1 MSQLEFEWDDA
12 NRAHLKRHRVAHEE
26 FEQVIRNEAFDLDY
40 FTESGEGRYKSV
52 GITDKGRILIV
63 VWIVRDGRIRA
74 VTSYRAPKRLEAFY
88 LSRLGHPES

>member
-12 NRAHLKRHRVAHEE
+12 NRAHLKRHRVPHEE

-63 VWIVRDGRIRA
+63 VWIVRDHCC
-74 VTSYRAPKRLEAFY
+74 PKQD
-88 LSRLGHPES
+88 RLGQGSVENKGVAARKLDCPG